1 MNTQD
6 EPIYHGSVVECSTLT
21 LEQVAVVCTVDPQ
34 WLLHRIGDGLIP
46 QVEQV
51 GETWCFSALA
61 IQRAR
66 RMHHV
71 ERDFDAVPELAA
83 LMADL
88 LEEMDGMRARLR
100 KAGLG

>member
-1 MNTQD
+1 MNCD
-6 EPIYHGSVVECSTLT
+6 KGSPCSKSVSHATF
-21 LEQVAVVCTVDPQ
+21 
-34 WLLHRIGDGLIP
+34 

-71 ERDFDAVPELAA
+71 ERDFDAVPKLAA